1 MSLFI
6 MGLGVGKMGWQIDSG
21 TLIELIGE
29 DLRKEA
35 NDNTAADTTGLVDQV
50 LRASSAA
57 SEKGLWS
64 LAELFR
70 EWAYELHC
78 GPQRTLCPMT
88 AAVMIEG
95 DSQSVGVG
103 LGEKMPPQ

>member
-6 MGLGVGKMGWQIDSG
+6 VGLDADEMSWQVDSG
-21 TLIELIGE
+21 TLIELISE

-35 NDNTAADTTGLVDQV
+35 NDNLAADRTKLVDQV

-78 GPQRTLCPMT
+78 GPQSSLYP
-88 AAVMIEG
+88 AGGG
-95 DSQSVGVG
+95 DSTF
-103 LGEKMPPQ
+103 PR